1 MANAIKYS
9 TTGDTLSLKKG
20 NIFFGV
26 GDVGKGPS
34 SATTYY
40 NGVSPSTGGY
50 TVYSYNASQTSKL
63 SFHSANSD
71 SALITYTNGVSGQN
85 FSTVTQCLNWYATQ
99 TNYVCVNKDYE
110 TISTNSLTVCLD
122 ASFTPSYPKSGT
134 TFYNLANTSSPL
146 TFTMNNGVSYSTD
159 ANGSLLFDGVDDE
172 VVSDLVYPATSAM
185 TWNVWFKRT
194 SDGNVFNMVMS
205 NFMPYLAFRG
215 AGSGADTNEF
225 QIAYRTITGESQTQ
239 RNVYTTTKYQ
249 NNIWYN
255 VTFTLFYDLPN
266 LNSTAKI
273 YVNGVLET
281 SVSYYSDGVY
291 QASSGSRLRIGNY
304 TPSQQYPFPGYIGSF
319 FVYDRV
325 LSDSEVLQTYN
336 SLKSRFVN

>member
-1 MANAIKYS
+1 MPNSIKYNVS
-9 TTGDTLSLKKG
+9 AETLALKKG
-20 NIFFGV
+20 NFWIGT
-26 GDVGKGPS
+26 GDVPKGPTS
-34 SATTYY
+34 TTGYW
-40 NGVSPSTGGY
+40 NGITPPSGGY
-50 TVYSYNASQTSKL
+50 TIYLNKASNGPSIYVPSNDAQLIDNTNKIAGTS
-63 SFHSANSD
+63 FTTA
-71 SALITYTNGVSGQN
+71 
-85 FSTVTQCLNWYATQ
+85 TQCLNYYATQ
-99 TNYVCVNKDYE
+99 TDKMVFNKDYE

-134 TFYNLANTSSPL
+134 TFYNLANTASPL

-172 VVSDLVYPATSAM
+172 VVSDLVYTATSAM

-194 SDGNVFNMVMS
+194 SNGNVFNMVMS

-215 AGSGADTNEF
+215 AGSGADTDEF
-225 QIAYRTITGESQTQ
+225 QIAYRSITGTSQTQ
-239 RNVYTTTKYQ
+239 RNLYTTTKYQ

-281 SVSYYSDGVY
+281 SVSYYSDSVY
-291 QASSGSRLRIGNY
+291 QVSSTSRLRIGNY
-304 TPSQQYPFPGYIGSF
+304 TPTQQYPFPGYIGSF

-336 SLKSRFVN
+336 SLKSRFGL